1 MLLFDG
7 IFKRKNPVIEV
18 DENGNIKKPK
28 NNIRLLVIIICV
40 SVLVLAFSGNNNKTD
55 TDTKISTDTNT
66 VLNGAEY
73 TKQLESELEN
83 ILSAVKG
90 VGKVKVRVSVS
101 EYGEKI
107 LATDGKKETNRESE
121 NDKNTNKTMEEHT
134 ALIYG
139 SGASEQPFVIKEKLP
154 GPSGVLVVAEG
165 GGNEGVKMEVYEA
178 VKALYGISGHRI
190 KVTQGQFK

>member
-1 MLLFDG
+1 MVLFG
-7 IFKRKNPVIEV
+7 SFFKKKNPVIKV

-28 NNIRLLVIIICV
+28 KNIRLLVIIICI
-40 SVLVLAFSGNNNKTD
+40 SVLVLALSGNKNKD
-55 TDTKISTDTNT
+55 NIDMKVSSDSNT
-66 VLNGAEY
+66 VLNSSDY

-90 VGKVKVRVSVS
+90 VGRVKVRVSVS
-101 EYGEKI
+101 EYGEKV
-107 LATDGKKETNRESE
+107 LATDGKKEINRESE
-121 NDKNTNKTMEEHT
+121 NDKNTNKTTEEHT

-165 GGNEGVKMEVYEA
+165 GGNEGVKLEVYEA

>member
-1 MLLFDG
+1 MFG
-7 IFKRKNPVIEV
+7 SFFKKKNPIIEV

-28 NNIRLLVIIICV
+28 NSIRLLVVIICV
-40 SVLVLAFSGNNNKTD
+40 SVLVLAFSGNKNKD
-55 TDTKISTDTNT
+55 VTDTKILKDNHT
-66 VLNGAEY
+66 VLNSAEY
-73 TKQLESELEN
+73 TRQIESDLEN
-83 ILSAVKG
+83 VLSAVKG

-101 EYGEKI
+101 EYGEKV
-107 LATDGKKETNRESE
+107 LASDEKKEINRESE

-165 GGNEGVKMEVYEA
+165 GGNEGVKLEVYEA

>member
-1 MLLFDG
+1 MVLFG
-7 IFKRKNPVIEV
+7 SFFKKKNPVIEV

-40 SVLVLAFSGNNNKTD
+40 SVLVLAFSGNKNKTD
-55 TDTKISTDTNT
+55 TDTKILTDTNT
-66 VLNGAEY
+66 VLNRAEY
-73 TKQLESELEN
+73 TKQLESNLEN

-90 VGKVKVRVSVS
+90 VGRVKVRVSVS
-101 EYGEKI
+101 ENGEKV
-107 LATDGKKETNRESE
+107 LATDEKKEINRESE
-121 NDKNTNKTMEEHT
+121 NDKNTNKTTEERT

-165 GGNEGVKMEVYEA
+165 GGNEGVKLEVYEA